1 MRKGYT
7 DGGPWRGDQVRT
19 GPALIRGYSES
30 LRDVVLPVAHV
41 RVRVEAERGRSGSG
55 QGRTEAEC
63 GRGLP
68 RGADEGEARGRRA
81 GGESYHDN
89 YALQMTHLQNCVMS
103 WSLTAPR
110 KVGVDSW
117 WWRRLGRGK
126 RNWVKGRWC

>member
-41 RVRVEAERGRSGSG
+41 RVGVEAERGRSGSG
-55 QGRTEAEC
+55 RGRTEAEC

-68 RGADEGEARGRRA
+68 RGADEGETGGRRA
-81 GGESYHDN
+81 GGESYHDKN
-89 YALQMTHLQNCVMS
+89 IDKVWHDHQIELHERENAPQDLC
-103 WSLTAPR
+103 TADLWIP
-110 KVGVDSW
+110 W
-117 WWRRLGRGK
+117 L
-126 RNWVKGRWC
+126 